1 MVRFRSYIAGSQ
13 EYTCTNITIVVKGM
27 DRRTITMILKIVR
40 SFMVLKITMSWIY
53 MGYEF
58 SCMKKWAQNR
68 VEFKW
73 TSNSMLHF
81 HAEIKQNQFN
91 NRKWTLFLK
100 CSMFKSKNV
109 TGVKYI
115 RIYFYTYAFP
125 RGRKED
131 IVFNFFVKCISRL
144 NLNFHYAQTEFET

>member
-1 MVRFRSYIAGSQ
+1 MAVIYSWQPGIHLHKYHNCCNRYGQ
-13 EYTCTNITIVVKGM
+13 EDHYYDFKNCKKFYG
-27 DRRTITMILKIVR
+27 
-40 SFMVLKITMSWIY
+40 FKITMSWIY

-73 TSNSMLHF
+73 TWNTMLHF

-91 NRKWTLFLK
+91 NRKLTLFLK
-100 CSMFKSKNV
+100 CSMFKSQNV
-109 TGVKYI
+109 TGVKHI
-115 RIYFYTYAFP
+115 RIYVYTYAFA

-131 IVFNFFVKCISRL
+131 IVVNFFVKCISRL